1 MAPILPVRDM
11 QASISFYERLG
22 FRSEPYE
29 DGAQY
34 AFLSMDG
41 LSMHIG
47 LMQTPEFVFNPCGVY
62 LYVEDVDAVYRS
74 FLAAGVPC
82 LNTPEDR
89 PWRMREFAVSDPDQT
104 LLRIGQRIA
113 SS

>member
-1 MAPILPVRDM
+1 ME
-11 QASISFYERLG
+11 ASISFYERLG
-22 FRSEPYE
+22 FYAERYE

-41 LSMHIG
+41 VSMHLG
-47 LMQTPEFVFNPCGVY
+47 LMETPEFVFNPSGVY
-62 LYVEDVDAVYRS
+62 LHVEDVDAIYQS

-89 PWRMREFAVSDPDQT
+89 PWKMREFAVSDPDQT

-113 SS
+113 SN